1 MAVNQRPVENSNNN
15 PGNTQLLSYVL
26 MNDPSEKI
34 VVVDR
39 DGVVIELSNAYAE
52 FLRVDREKSL
62 GQHVTKVI
70 ENTRMH
76 VVLKTGVAEME
87 ATQEI
92 NGHRMIANRIPIFDN
107 GQIVGA
113 YGRVIFRDL
122 QELDSLYNR
131 VVKIEEEL
139 KYYKD
144 NFTSSNTAKYSI
156 GDIIGN
162 SALIKEARD
171 KIVRV
176 GKSTS
181 NVLIVGESGTGKELY
196 AHALHLESP
205 RKNQAFICLNC
216 AAVPN
221 ELLESE
227 LFGYTEGSFTG
238 AKKGGKIGIL
248 KAADGGTVFLD
259 EIAEM
264 SLPMQAKMLR
274 VLQERE
280 VQRIGATSPE
290 TVDVR
295 IIAATNKD
303 IKELVEQGLFREDLY
318 YRLNVVQIPIP
329 PLRYRKDDIPLLS
342 KHFIEKANEKNRMN
356 IKGISDEAMEYLMDY
371 EWPGNIRELENII
384 EGAGNFIGEDGMIT
398 PHQLPPQIAA
408 NASIVTKDENLAE
421 QLEEVEKNIILRSLM
436 NNHGSKVATA
446 KALGISRTSLYEKM
460 QKHDISYSK
469 ERKAVK
475 KND

>member
-1 MAVNQRPVENSNNN
+1 MPVNQIREEKPNNS
-15 PGNTQLLSYVL
+15 PGNIQLLSYVL

-39 DGVVIELSNAYAE
+39 DGIVVELSNAYAE
-52 FLRVDREKSL
+52 FLMVDRDKSI

-92 NGHRMIANRIPIFDN
+92 NGHRMIANRIPIVED
-107 GQIVGA
+107 GKIVGA

-144 NFTSSNTAKYSI
+144 SFASSNTAKYAVS
-156 GDIIGN
+156 DIIGT
-162 SALIKEARD
+162 SKPIKEARD
-171 KIVRV
+171 KIARV
-176 GKSTS
+176 GRGGS

-205 RKNQAFICLNC
+205 RREQAFICLNC

-221 ELLESE
+221 DLLESE

-259 EIAEM
+259 EIGEM
-264 SLPMQAKMLR
+264 SLSMQAKMLR

-290 TVDVR
+290 KVDVR

-303 IKELVEQGLFREDLY
+303 IKKLVEEGKFREDLY
-318 YRLNVVQIPIP
+318 YRLNVVQILIP
-329 PLRYRKDDIPLLS
+329 PLRDRKDDIPLLAS
-342 KHFIEKANEKNRMN
+342 HFIAKANEKNRMN
-356 IKGISDEAMEYLMDY
+356 IQGISEDAMGYLMNYD
-371 EWPGNIRELENII
+371 WPGNIRELENII
-384 EGAGNFIGEDGMIT
+384 EGAGNFTGEDGIIYPT
-398 PHQLPPQIAA
+398 QLPQHISGSGIEP
-408 NASIVTKDENLAE
+408 NEENLAV
-421 QLEEVEKNIILRSLM
+421 QLDEMEKNIILRSLM

-475 KND
+475 T